1 MSMIR
6 RTIDVWA
13 VVAAAALAAG
23 RTLAVPPVPTAC
35 DGATPPPFCQAV
47 RGERSEGWRSQSRSE
62 VVAQHG
68 MVATSQPLA
77 AQAGLQILTQGG
89 NAIDAAIATAAVLNV
104 VEPMMTGVGGDLF
117 AIVYV
122 AADNKL
128 YALNASG
135 MAPTGATIERMRT
148 LGYERDPKNPGPGS
162 GMPPF
167 GILPVTVP
175 GAAWGWEA
183 MLRRFGTMSLK
194 QVLEPAIYYAREG
207 APVSERI
214 ASDWLLPDAIKGS
227 DGALM
232 PDPDSVHTWYID
244 GKPPTAGTVFRNPD
258 LARTF
263 ELLARRGAAGFYRGE
278 VARAIVAK
286 SNALGGTMTLD
297 DLSSYQGEWRE
308 PAKSQYHGYDIYE
321 LPPPSQDW
329 AALEMLNILE
339 ACVPRW
345 VPGETLA
352 SLGPRSPLYWHLL
365 VEAKKLA
372 YSDLHAFN
380 GDPNFTQVPL
390 QRLLSGEYAASL
402 CDHVDPRHASVPW
415 PPGTASGDGDTIV
428 LATADS
434 EGNMVSWVSSNYE
447 EFGSGIT
454 VPGYGFILHDRGA
467 LFSLDPKSPN
477 ALAPHKRPYNTLSA
491 GFVMHDGA
499 PLMTLTLMGGDMQAQ
514 GHSQVLVNMIDLGA
528 NVQAAGDMA
537 RFHHAQI
544 RNVLTLESPLYELVG
559 SALSA
564 MGHDV
569 HSVDGS
575 NMGGFQSIVVQMP
588 PKEGPGSKEQRVY
601 RGGSDHRKDGQAVG
615 W

>member
-1 MSMIR
+1 MSVTR
-6 RTIDVWA
+6 RA
-13 VVAAAALAAG
+13 VEFCLITAAFATLRAVAAPA
-23 RTLAVPPVPTAC
+23 VPTAC
-35 DGATPPPFCQAV
+35 DDATPPPFCQAV
-47 RGERSEGWRSQSRSE
+47 RGDRSEGWHAQSRSE
-62 VVAQHG
+62 VIAQHG

-89 NAIDAAIATAAVLNV
+89 NAIDAAVATAAVLNV

-117 AIVYV
+117 AIIYV
-122 AADNKL
+122 AAENKL

-135 MAPTGATIERMRT
+135 TAPTGATIERMHS

-162 GMPPF
+162 GMPVF

-175 GAAWGWEA
+175 GTAWGWEA

-194 QVLEPAIYYAREG
+194 QVLEPAIYYARDG

-214 ASDWLLPDAIKGS
+214 ASDWLLPDAIKGN
-227 DGALM
+227 DGALG

-244 GKPPTAGTVFRNPD
+244 GKPPTAGSVFRNPE

-286 SNALGGTMTLD
+286 STALGGTMTLD
-297 DLSSYQGEWRE
+297 DLSSYHGEWRE
-308 PAKSQYHGYDIYE
+308 PAKSRYHGYDIYE

-345 VPGETLA
+345 APGQTLA

-365 VEAKKLA
+365 IEAKKLA
-372 YSDLHAFN
+372 YSDLLAFN
-380 GDPNFTQVPL
+380 GDPNFAQVPL
-390 QRLLSGEYAASL
+390 QRLLSVDYAASL

-415 PPGTASGDGDTIV
+415 PPGTANGNGDTIV

-434 EGNMVSWVSSNYE
+434 EGNMVSWVNSNYE

-454 VPGYGFILHDRGA
+454 VPGYGFILHNRGA
-467 LFSLDPKSPN
+467 LFSLDPNSPN

-491 GFVMHDGA
+491 GFVMHEGA

-514 GHSQVLVNMIDLGA
+514 GHAQVLVNMIDLGA
-528 NVQAAGDMA
+528 NVQAASDMA
-537 RFHHAQI
+537 RFRHAQI
-544 RNVLTLESPLYELVG
+544 RNVLTLESPLFEVVG
-559 SALSA
+559 SGLAAL
-564 MGHDV
+564 GHDV

-575 NMGGFQSIVVQMP
+575 DMGGFQSIMVQTP
-588 PKEGPGSKEQRVY
+588 LKEGPGSKEQRVY